1 MPSDD
6 LVIYESV
13 DDVAVITLN
22 RPDLNILNAELGEAL
37 RQAWLRF
44 NDSDDRVAILTGAG
58 DKAFTAG
65 ADLDDLPEMW
75 RLSPGIGV
83 EVEKPIIAAV
93 NGWCVGGG
101 VVLVQFCDLCVASDR
116 ARFRYPEAKVGYS
129 GGMIASIVA
138 RMPHKVAMELILLG
152 EDMSAQRAYDVG
164 FVNRVVPAADLMD
177 AAMGYAETLK
187 ANAPMV
193 MALMKRFT
201 AQVIPKGP
209 AELSGVARR
218 DTDVWI
224 AESED
229 FEEGVTAFN
238 EKRTPKFVG
247 R

>member
-6 LVIYESV
+6 PVIYESV

-22 RPDLNILNAELGEAL
+22 RPDLNVLNVELGEAL

-75 RLSPGIGV
+75 RFSPGVGV

-164 FVNRVVPAADLMD
+164 FVNRVVAADDLMD
-177 AAMGYAETLK
+177 AAMDYAKTLK

-193 MALMKRFT
+193 MALMKRF
-201 AQVIPKGP
+201 AARVIPKGP
-209 AELSGVARR
+209 AELAGVARR

-224 AESED
+224 AESKD

-238 EKRTPKFVG
+238 EKRPPKFVG